1 MGTYLLRRLASTV
14 VVFFLISIIVFTLIH
29 LAPGDP
35 IAMQIPPDQYTAA
48 TQDFIAA
55 KRHELGLDRALPI
68 QYLTW
73 MGHALTGDL
82 GLSIV
87 SGRPVSEIIGERVG
101 PTLELMTLGMALAVV
116 IALIFGT
123 WAAVRKNRI
132 VDYVITFFSM
142 LTISTPGFFIGIM
155 AIYVFSVKLKWLPSA
170 GMSTTGVHTSA
181 DALKHLILP
190 VTILGLMLSAGL
202 LRFVRGA
209 MISELTSD
217 YQRTALAKGLSR
229 GAVVVKHV
237 FRNALIPILTVIAYM
252 IGQLFGGAVLIEAV
266 FAWPGMGT
274 MVVDEAS
281 KNDYPV
287 LIAFALIT
295 AVLVLLA
302 NLVADILYT
311 VVDPRVRLR

>member
-1 MGTYLLRRLASTV
+1 MGAYLLRRLASTV
-14 VVFFLISIIVFTLIH
+14 LVFFLITIVVFTLIH

-35 IAMQIPPDQYTAA
+35 IAMQIPPDQYTSA

-73 MGHALTGDL
+73 IGHAFTGDL

-87 SGRPVSEIIGERVG
+87 NGRPVSEIIGERIV
-101 PTLELMTLGMALAVV
+101 PTLELMSLGMILAIV
-116 IALIFGT
+116 IALVFGT

-155 AIYVFSVKLKWLPSA
+155 AIYLFSVKLKLLPSA
-170 GMSTTGVHTSA
+170 GMSTTGVHTTA

-190 VTILGLMLSAGL
+190 VTILGLTMSAGL

-209 MISELTSD
+209 MISELTAD
-217 YQRTALAKGLSR
+217 YQRTALAKGLTR
-229 GAVVVKHV
+229 GGVVVKHV

-252 IGQLFGGAVLIEAV
+252 IPQLLSGAVLIESV
-266 FAWPGMGT
+266 FAWPGMGS
-274 MVVDEAS
+274 MVVDEAA
-281 KNDYPV
+281 KNDFPV
-287 LIAFALIT
+287 LIAFAMLT
-295 AVLVLLA
+295 AILVLLS
-302 NLVADILYT
+302 NLVADVLYT
-311 VVDPRVRLR
+311 LVDPRVKLR

>member
-1 MGTYLLRRLASTV
+1 VGVYLLRRLASTV

-35 IAMQIPPDQYTAA
+35 IAMQIPPDQYNSA

-73 MGHALTGDL
+73 IGHALTGNL

-87 SGRPVSEIIGERVG
+87 SGRPVSDIIGERVG
-101 PTLELMTLGMALAVV
+101 PTLELMALGMALAIV

-123 WAAVRKNRI
+123 WAAVRKNRF

-155 AIYVFSVKLKWLPSA
+155 AIYLFSVKLKLLPSA
-170 GMSTTGVHTSA
+170 GMSTTGVHTTA
-181 DALKHLILP
+181 DALQHLVMP
-190 VTILGLMLSAGL
+190 VTILGLTMSAGL

-229 GAVVVKHV
+229 SAVVVKHV

-252 IGQLFGGAVLIEAV
+252 IPQLLGGAVLIESV

-287 LIAFALIT
+287 LIAFAMIT
-295 AVLVLLA
+295 AILVLLS

-311 VVDPRVRLR
+311 LVDPRVKLR

>member
-1 MGTYLLRRLASTV
+1 MGSYLLRRLASTV
-14 VVFFLISIIVFTLIH
+14 LVFFLISIIVFTLIH

-35 IAMQIPPDQYTAA
+35 VAMQIPPDQYNSA
-48 TQDFIAA
+48 TVEFIAN

-68 QYLTW
+68 QYFAW
-73 MGHALTGDL
+73 VGQALQGDL

-87 SGRPVSEIIGERVG
+87 DGRQVSTIIGERII
-101 PTLELMTLGMALAVV
+101 PTVELMGLGITLAVV

-123 WAAVRKNRI
+123 WAAVRKNRV
-132 VDYVITFFSM
+132 VDYIITFFSM
-142 LTISTPGFFIGIM
+142 LTISTPGFFIGII
-155 AIYVFSVKLKWLPSA
+155 AIYVFSVKLKLLPSA
-170 GMSTTGVHTSA
+170 GMSTTGVHTTS
-181 DALKHLILP
+181 DALKHLIMP
-190 VTILGLMLSAGL
+190 VTILGLMMSAGL

-229 GAVVVKHV
+229 PAVVVKHV

-252 IGQLFGGAVLIEAV
+252 IPQLLSGAVLIEAV
-266 FAWPGMGT
+266 FAWPGMGS

-287 LIAFALIT
+287 LIAFAMIT
-295 AVLVLLA
+295 AILVLLS
-302 NLVADILYT
+302 NLLADVLYT
-311 VVDPRVRLR
+311 LVDPRVKLR